1 MTEQGAKGRVAGP
14 PAYTP
19 RAQPVPVPVEP
30 PPDSPPDPPAERPDI
45 PVAGGSSRLDVSE
58 RAFGAPGRPIRRES
72 PFYFGFVGA
81 LGVLVAYGLVQA
93 ISSARSVLVLI
104 TVSLFLAVGLDPL
117 VQKMIYRGLGRGTAI
132 GIVFLG
138 VIGVFVAFGF
148 AVVPPLIAQSNA
160 FIQNAPGYIEELG
173 RSDRIRAFDQ
183 QYGVLDNMQR
193 YITSGNIGQRVFG
206 GIVGFGMVV
215 ANTVFSA
222 FTVLVLT
229 LYFLAALPGV
239 KRQAYRLVPASRRRR
254 FSLLSDEVLRRI
266 GGYVGGATTVATLA
280 GLSAYVFFLVIELP
294 YALPLALF
302 GGLMSLIPMVGATI
316 AALVIAGIGFFSSP
330 TTAVIILV
338 FYALYQQVENYVV
351 YPRVMKRSVDV
362 PAAATIVAA
371 LLGGALLG
379 VLGALLAIPI
389 AAGLLLIFR
398 EVVAP
403 RQDRL

>member
-1 MTEQGAKGRVAGP
+1 MTDRSTPGRARDDAP
-14 PAYTP
+14 PKPEPA
-19 RAQPVPVPVEP
+19 PVKIREEP
-30 PPDSPPDPPAERPDI
+30 PDERPEI
-45 PVAGGSSRLDVSE
+45 PVAGRSSRLDVSE

-117 VQKMIYRGLGRGTAI
+117 VQKMIHRGLGRGAAI
-132 GIVFLG
+132 AIVFLG
-138 VIGVFVAFGF
+138 VVVVFVGFGF
-148 AVVPPLIAQSNA
+148 AVVPPLVAQSND
-160 FIQNAPGYIEELG
+160 FIQNAPGYIEELS
-173 RSDRIRAFDQ
+173 RSEWIRDIDR
-183 QYGVLDNMQR
+183 QYGVLDNLQV
-193 YITSGNIGQRVFG
+193 YIASGDIGQRVFG
-206 GIVGFGMVV
+206 GIVGFGIVV
-215 ANTVFSA
+215 ANTLFSA
-222 FTVLVLT
+222 LTVLVLT

-239 KRQAYRLVPASRRRR
+239 KRQAYRMVPASRRQR

-280 GLSAYVFFLVIELP
+280 GLSAYVFFLIIELP

-316 AALVIAGIGFFSSP
+316 AAIVIAGIGAFQSL
-330 TTAVIILV
+330 TTAVILLV
-338 FYALYQQVENYVV
+338 FYAVYQQVENYFI

-379 VLGALLAIPI
+379 VVGALLAIPI

>member
-1 MTEQGAKGRVAGP
+1 
-14 PAYTP
+14 
-19 RAQPVPVPVEP
+19 
-30 PPDSPPDPPAERPDI
+30 
-45 PVAGGSSRLDVSE
+45 VAGGSSRLDVSE

-117 VQKMIYRGLGRGTAI
+117 VQKMIHRGLGRGTAI

-138 VIGVFVAFGF
+138 VVVVFVGFGF
-148 AVVPPLIAQSNA
+148 AVVPPLVAQSND
-160 FIQNAPGYIEELG
+160 FIQNVPGYLEELS
-173 RSDRIRAFDQ
+173 RSDRIRELDQ
-183 QYGVLDNMQR
+183 QYGVLENLQL
-193 YITSGNIGQRVFG
+193 YIASGNIGQRVFG
-206 GIVGFGMVV
+206 GIVGFGIVL

-229 LYFLAALPGV
+229 LYFLAVLPGV
-239 KRQAYRLVPASRRRR
+239 KGQAYRLVPASRRQR
-254 FSLLSDEVLRRI
+254 FILLSDEVLRRI

-280 GLSAYVFFLVIELP
+280 GLSAYIFFLIIELP

-316 AALVIAGIGFFSSP
+316 AAVIIAGIGAFQSL

-338 FYALYQQVENYVV
+338 FYALYQQVENYVI
-351 YPRVMKRSVDV
+351 YPRGMKRSVDV

-371 LLGGALLG
+371 LIGGALLG
-379 VLGALLAIPI
+379 VVGALLAIPI